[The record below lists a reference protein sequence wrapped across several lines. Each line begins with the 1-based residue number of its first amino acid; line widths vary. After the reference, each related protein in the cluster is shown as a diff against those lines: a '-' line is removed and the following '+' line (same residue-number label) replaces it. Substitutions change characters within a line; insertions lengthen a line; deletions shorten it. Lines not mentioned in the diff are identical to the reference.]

1 MIIVNPERKEFHL
14 KNKKISYIF
23 RVMEELLILEQLY
36 YGSSIPEYDQ
46 YDFLIER
53 EIRPANN
60 QLEKNYTTSLE
71 HIKQELGLYGTT
83 DFRYPMLR
91 VRYHQGDRI
100 SQFTYDGYR
109 IQSGKKALVGLPG
122 SFGEDGETLVITLK
136 DQYSPLKVELYYTIF
151 GEEAAITRQM
161 KVINPSEETYEI
173 LDCLSFNLDLPNQHY
188 DWVHLDGAW
197 ARETQVS
204 RGPLTYGVQSV
215 SSTRGASSHI
225 HNPFVAVCEPNATEQ
240 HGVVYGFSLIYS
252 GNFLARLELDTYD
265 VLRIQMGINPFEFSW
280 RLTGKSEF
288 LTPEAVLV
296 FSEEGFNGMSQSFHR
311 FFQEHLISPDWV
323 HKRRPVLINNWEAT
337 YFDFNSEKL
346 LELAEKAADIGVEL
360 FVLDDGWFG
369 TRNSDD
375 GSLGDWQVQ
384 STKIPEGISSFAT
397 KINQLGLEF
406 GLWFEPEM
414 ISFDTPLYQEHSDWV
429 IGNPD
434 KQISHGRNQFVL
446 DFSNPRVVEAIFQQI
461 DKVLSC
467 GKISYL
473 KWDMNRYISEPF
485 SNYLSSDAQGELF
498 HRYILGVYS
507 LFEKILAKYPKLLIE
522 SCAGGGG
529 RFDPGLLYY
538 APQTWASDDTDGVE
552 RLKIQYGASMV
563 YPLSS
568 IGSHLSD
575 VPNHQVGRSPGLT
588 FRNEV
593 AMFGT
598 YGLELDITKLSAAEL
613 AQVKEAI
620 TTFKTY
626 AELIHKG
633 NFYRLVNPFAEN
645 QCSWMVVSQ
654 DRKEA
659 LVADYQVLGKPNPA
673 YRRLLLAGL
682 NPEGVYAIGK
692 TNQCRFGKDLIRIGL
707 ILGGNYI
714 NRADE
719 YWSRELSGDYHSR
732 LYHLYQVDKD

>member
-14 KNKKISYIF
+14 KNKKVSYIF
-23 RVMEELLILEQLY
+23 RVMEELSILEQLY

-71 HIKQELGLYGTT
+71 HVKQELGVYGTT

-91 VRYHQGDRI
+91 VRYHQGDRL
-100 SQFTYDGYR
+100 SQFIYDGYR
-109 IQSGKKALVGLPG
+109 IQSGKKALKGLPG
-122 SFGEDGETLVITLK
+122 SFGKDGETLVITLK
-136 DQYSPLKVELYYTIF
+136 DHYSPLRVELYYTLF
-151 GEEAAITRQM
+151 GEESVITRQM
-161 KVINPSEETYEI
+161 KVINPSEETYEL
-173 LDCLSFNLDLPNQHY
+173 LDCLSFNLDLPNQYY

-197 ARETQVS
+197 ARETQLS
-204 RGPLTYGVQSV
+204 RTPLTYGVQSV

-225 HNPFVAVCEPNATEQ
+225 HNPFVAVCDSTTTEQ
-240 HGVVYGFSLIYS
+240 QGTVYGFSLIYS
-252 GNFLARLELDTYD
+252 GNFLARLQLDTYD

-280 RLTGKSEF
+280 KLMGNSEF

-296 FSEEGFNGMSQSFHR
+296 FSDKGFNGMSQSFHH
-311 FFQEHLISPDWV
+311 FFQEHLISPYWV

-337 YFDFNSEKL
+337 YFDFDSEKL
-346 LELAEKAADIGVEL
+346 LEIAEKAAKIGVEL

-369 TRNSDD
+369 NRNSDN

-384 STKIPEGISSFAT
+384 QTKIPEGIAAFAA
-397 KINQLGLEF
+397 KINELGLAF

-414 ISFDTPLYQEHSDWV
+414 VSRDTHLYQEHPEWV
-429 IGNPD
+429 IGNPQ

-446 DFSNPRVVEAIFQQI
+446 DFSNPEVVDDIFKQL
-461 DKVLSC
+461 DAVLAC
-467 GKISYL
+467 GKITYL

-485 SNYLSSDAQGELF
+485 SNYLTADTQGELF

-507 LFEKILAKYPKLLIE
+507 LYEKILSKYPTLLIE

-575 VPNHQVGRSPGLT
+575 VPNHQVGRSPELA

-598 YGLELDITKLSAAEL
+598 YGLELDITKMSEVALN
-613 AQVKEAI
+613 QVTDAI
-620 TTFKTY
+620 TTFKTH
-626 AELIHKG
+626 AKLIHEG
-633 NFYRLVNPFAEN
+633 TFYRLISPFDAN

-654 DRKEA
+654 DQKEA
-659 LVADYQVLGKPNPA
+659 IVADYQVLGKPNPA
-673 YRRLLLAGL
+673 YRRLPLTGL
-682 NPEGVYAIGK
+682 NPDAYYTIDK
-692 TNQCRFGKDLIRIGL
+692 TSLCRSGKDLTSIGL
-707 ILGGNYI
+707 IFGGNYI

-719 YWSRELSGDYHSR
+719 YWSRELPGDYTSKI
-732 LYHLYQVDKD
+732 YHLRQVKK